1 MEIKEF
7 EEMTKEELLTEL
19 KRIRLEAYNKTM
31 QSREEEI
38 AKVSKELREEF
49 YDNAKNTAIKIIEE
63 LFLMANNYSESLL
76 FKNGVY
82 IFNSIESL
90 RHMKSFESVSES
102 VVTKVLKTLLQSE
115 VKPINL
121 HCKDGYF
128 YLMDLEHIL
137 EEKGIACWIS
147 KDCLCAT
154 PMEEIDRYS
163 DDLEVDID
171 ESSRTFRMKYQKHT
185 L

>member
-1 MEIKEF
+1 MRHIQSND
-7 EEMTKEELLTEL
+7 TKEQ
-19 KRIRLEAYNKTM
+19 KKKSQNK
-31 QSREEEI
+31 
-38 AKVSKELREEF
+38 
-49 YDNAKNTAIKIIEE
+49 
-63 LFLMANNYSESLL
+63 L

-137 EEKGIACWIS
+137 EEFASFI
-147 KDCLCAT
+147 
-154 PMEEIDRYS
+154 E
-163 DDLEVDID
+163 
-171 ESSRTFRMKYQKHT
+171 
-185 L
+185 